1 MILTEFYRQKI
12 GQIDNEIREA
22 ENTRDFKR
30 LAKLQAERLEVE
42 RKMKEI
48 QQGCYQVK

>member
-1 MILTEFYRQKI
+1 MIMTEFYRQKI

-30 LAKLQAERLEVE
+30 LAKLHAKRLELQG
-42 RKMKEI
+42 RIKEI
-48 QQGCYQVK
+48 EGDQYA